1 MASINGVSSSPV
13 ASTANGNRSQPHIS
27 SDTSIQ
33 PPSLR
38 SQESIDLTGDDSSG
52 DEVVETPR
60 HGESSIIRS
69 PKTSGSLFS
78 SVHNARPPKDDSSSA
93 SLHAPSPRR
102 LPFTID
108 QRPSAFSNDRITYA
122 GSSTKSPSA
131 SAPFGTMPAG
141 PNLAGFGQYA
151 SQPSVSGWTSGES
164 SSNYPNGNDSTGAF
178 YVNGTDA
185 SSAIDLTN
193 RNIPSPPSID
203 EKKPLCI
210 GSLRSNALMLYPC
223 PAVVVGA
230 QPPPGSKERYDLVV
244 YRGVEF
250 VKVKLKV

>member
-13 ASTANGNRSQPHIS
+13 ASTANGNRSQLHTS
-27 SDTSIQ
+27 NDASIQ

-60 HGESSIIRS
+60 RGESSIIRS

-78 SVHNARPPKDDSSSA
+78 SAHNARPPKDDSSSA
-93 SLHAPSPRR
+93 SLHAPSSRR

-108 QRPSAFSNDRITYA
+108 QRPSAFSNDGITYA

-131 SAPFGTMPAG
+131 SASFGTMPAG

-230 QPPPGSKERYDLVV
+230 QPPSGSKERYDLVV